1 MTMETLISVALGLGL
16 AAAAGLRVFV
26 PVFGAGLAA
35 HFGALPL
42 SHSFA
47 WVGTTP
53 ALIAFG
59 TATLLEIGAYYIPWL
74 DHALDI
80 VASPAAV
87 VAGIVASAAV
97 MTDLPPLVTWTVAII
112 GGGGAAGLVQMLSVG
127 TRLKSTVTTGGLAN
141 PIVATGEAVGAIGI
155 TAIAILVPLV
165 ALAACVVFVYVLAR
179 IVRRKRAARARTAA

>member
-1 MTMETLISVALGLGL
+1 METLLSIALGLGL

-26 PVFGAGLAA
+26 PVFGAGIAA
-35 HFGALPL
+35 HFGVLPL
-42 SHSFA
+42 SHTFA

-53 ALIAFG
+53 ALVAFG

-74 DHALDI
+74 DHALDV

-97 MTDLPPLVTWTVAII
+97 MTDLPPLVAWTVAII

-127 TRLKSTVTTGGLAN
+127 TRLKSAVTTGGLAN
-141 PIVATGEAVGAIGI
+141 PIVATGETVGAIGI
-155 TAIAILVPLV
+155 TAVAILVPVV
-165 ALAACVVFVYVLAR
+165 ALAICIVFVYVLAR
-179 IVRRKRAARARTAA
+179 VIRRRRVPHPTSTA